1 MPYLQQIAYD
11 FLDVCLAFVRD
22 VEVCTSLLR
31 CNKNLFANSGKK
43 NTAKISSQSFINKTF
58 DYMFMY
64 INND

>member
-31 CNKNLFANSGKK
+31 CNKNLLANSGKK
-43 NTAKISSQSFINKTF
+43 HSKNKLTKF
-58 DYMFMY
+58 YK
-64 INND
+64 